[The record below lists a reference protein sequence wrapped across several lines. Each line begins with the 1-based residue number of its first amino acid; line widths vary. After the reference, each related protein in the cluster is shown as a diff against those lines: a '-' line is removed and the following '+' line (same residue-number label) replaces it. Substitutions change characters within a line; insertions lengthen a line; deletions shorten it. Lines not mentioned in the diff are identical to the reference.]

1 MAKKFQ
7 NRYKHC
13 EVCGGHFARL
23 DTHLQRS
30 AFARLDT
37 HLQRSAC
44 GDADFMPHDV
54 SRDDEKFE
62 DDFFG
67 HHNKCLKPLWEK

>member
-13 EVCGGHFARL
+13 EVCGGH
-23 DTHLQRS
+23 
-30 AFARLDT
+30 FARLDT